1 MISIKIFVSIEL
13 EFTKK
18 VIKKAK
24 KTIKKAIKFSTIFLI
39 LINSNFSE
47 NQLQDI
53 KKESLQYE
61 FCLATE
67 TYCMIQNET
76 ASIY

>member
-1 MISIKIFVSIEL
+1 MISIKIFVSIKL
-13 EFTKK
+13 EFT
-18 VIKKAK
+18 K

-67 TYCMIQNET
+67 TYCMIHLKKPIT
-76 ASIY
+76 FD